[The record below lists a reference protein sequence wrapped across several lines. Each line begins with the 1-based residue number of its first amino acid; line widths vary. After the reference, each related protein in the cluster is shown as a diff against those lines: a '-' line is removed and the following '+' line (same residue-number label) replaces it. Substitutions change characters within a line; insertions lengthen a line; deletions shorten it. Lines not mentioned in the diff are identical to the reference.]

1 MMKRWISMLLA
12 LMLLML
18 GMATAEDAAD
28 DAWEYELVGRAIE
41 LVRQMDAQERG
52 RLFEDTLNIT
62 EVACTETP
70 QPIDRGM
77 PRQAFISVSV
87 NGTDKSA
94 SVLFFVLL
102 MMDASADTDA
112 TDETENAYLRIVER
126 TFAVSPEFGM
136 DAQETSAAANLLY
149 AGDAPEMGLLL
160 LSYGENGVVL
170 VRWFAENGCVCLT
183 AIPVAHQ
190 ATELTTDKLSEFYA
204 GEFEEVDLSCAAVLA
219 ELEPHQPDEETIRQL
234 ALQSAQEMQHWAAL
248 SGEQEGIVPWNTAET
263 AVQIS
268 ILDYDASQ
276 MTAFEAQ
283 MQQCGKTET
292 KFLDILAIALYPC
305 DTHDASGLLYL
316 RPRTG
321 TPIVVAWQAMNGA
334 VVMRSVYAPQDEEDD
349 TWEQTAVI
357 NGIMTARK
365 LVDMVSNDAFVDW
378 QQWRKEDTI
387 SDIDRLRSA
396 DVSRPTEVWICLD
409 TLSNEWGA
417 VTLRNNEMLT
427 VTNQPHTLSLLL
439 CFAPNALICV
449 EISGGAEEND
459 YSAHVPRYTKE
470 DILHKWGDKAYS
482 WDTANLPDTLDWVRS
497 DVIFGDTAEKILRN
511 YIVYDGDGGDLLNG
525 KEYLLQVRLK
535 PEVCESLVIPPE
547 YADAGIQA
555 SWLYYPAEMAMNQ
568 LAIIDPEEEKSQQ
581 WISAHIMEY
590 MRRHGTAEGV
600 TTEEEGWGMTVLIPE
615 TGAPVQMLWRVQNGM
630 MRAHVVWMP
639 SEQLR
644 ACETNED
651 LAALLNAQVPGIV
664 LE

>member
-1 MMKRWISMLLA
+1 MKRIMA
-12 LMLLML
+12 LLMIIMLTL
-18 GMATAEDAAD
+18 GMATAEDA
-28 DAWEYELVGRAIE
+28 WKYELVGRAID

-62 EVACTETP
+62 EAAGTETP

-77 PRQAFISVSV
+77 PQQAFISV
-87 NGTDKSA
+87 NGADKSA
-94 SVLFFVLL
+94 SVLLFALM

-160 LSYGENGVVL
+160 LSYGENGAVL

-183 AIPVAHQ
+183 AIPAAHQ
-190 ATELTTDKLSEFYA
+190 ATGLTTDKLSELYA
-204 GEFEEVDLSCAAVLA
+204 GEFEEVDLSCAVALA
-219 ELEPHQPDEETIRQL
+219 ESEPHQPDEDTIRQL

-248 SGEQEGIVPWNTAET
+248 SGEQEGIIPWNTAET
-263 AVQIS
+263 AVKIS
-268 ILDYDASQ
+268 RIDYDASQ

-305 DTHDASGLLYL
+305 DAHDASGLLHL

-349 TWEQTAVI
+349 AWEQTAVI

-396 DVSRPTEVWICLD
+396 DVSRPTEVWICPD

-439 CFAPNALICV
+439 CFAPDALICV

-459 YSAHVPRYTKE
+459 YFAHVPRDTKE
-470 DILHKWGDKAYS
+470 GILHDWGDKAYL

-555 SWLYYPAEMAMNQ
+555 SWLHYPAEMAMNQ
-568 LAIIDPEEEKSQQ
+568 LAVTDPEEEQSQQ
-581 WISAHIMEY
+581 PISALER

>member
-1 MMKRWISMLLA
+1 MKRLISMLLA
-12 LMLLML
+12 LMMLL
-18 GMATAEDAAD
+18 GMATAENAAE

-62 EVACTETP
+62 EAAGTGMP

-77 PRQAFISVSV
+77 PQQAFISV
-87 NGTDKSA
+87 NGADKSA
-94 SVLFFVLL
+94 SVLLFALM

-136 DAQETSAAANLLY
+136 DTQETSAAANLLY

-160 LSYGENGVVL
+160 LSYGENGAVL

-183 AIPVAHQ
+183 AIPAAHQ
-190 ATELTTDKLSEFYA
+190 ATELTTDKLSELYA

-219 ELEPHQPDEETIRQL
+219 ESEPHQPDEDTIRQL
-234 ALQSAQEMQHWAAL
+234 ALQSAQEMQNWAAL
-248 SGEQEGIVPWNTAET
+248 SGEQEGIIPWNTAET
-263 AVQIS
+263 AVKIS
-268 ILDYDASQ
+268 RIDYDASQ

-305 DTHDASGLLYL
+305 DAHDASGLLYL

-349 TWEQTAVI
+349 AWEQTAVI

-387 SDIDRLRSA
+387 GDIDRLRSA
-396 DVSRPTEVWICLD
+396 DVSRPTEVWICPD

-439 CFAPNALICV
+439 CFAPDALICV

-470 DILHKWGDKAYS
+470 EILHDWGDNAYL

-555 SWLYYPAEMAMNQ
+555 SWLHYPAEMAMNQ
-568 LAIIDPEEEKSQQ
+568 LAVTDPEEEQSQQ
-581 WISAHIMEY
+581 PISALER

-600 TTEEEGWGMTVLIPE
+600 TTETDGWGMTVLIPE

>member
-1 MMKRWISMLLA
+1 MKRIMA
-12 LMLLML
+12 LLMIIML
-18 GMATAEDAAD
+18 TLAMATAEEAAE
-28 DAWEYELVGRAIE
+28 DAWKYELVGRAIE

-62 EVACTETP
+62 EAAGTETP

-77 PRQAFISVSV
+77 PQQAFISV

-94 SVLFFVLL
+94 SVLLFALM

-112 TDETENAYLRIVER
+112 TDETKNAYLRIVER

-160 LSYGENGVVL
+160 LSYGENGAVL

-183 AIPVAHQ
+183 AIPAAHQ
-190 ATELTTDKLSEFYA
+190 ATELTTDKLSELYA
-204 GEFEEVDLSCAAVLA
+204 GEFEEVDLSCAVVLA
-219 ELEPHQPDEETIRQL
+219 ESEPHQPAEDTIRQL
-234 ALQSAQEMQHWAAL
+234 ALQSAQEMQNWAAL
-248 SGEQEGIVPWNTAET
+248 SGEQEGIIPWNTAET

-268 ILDYDASQ
+268 LIDYDASQ

-305 DTHDASGLLYL
+305 DAHDASGLLHL

-349 TWEQTAVI
+349 AWEQTAVI

-387 SDIDRLRSA
+387 GDIDRLRSA
-396 DVSRPTEVWICLD
+396 DVSRPTEVWICPD

-439 CFAPNALICV
+439 CFAPDALICV

-459 YSAHVPRYTKE
+459 YSAHVPRDTKE
-470 DILHKWGDKAYS
+470 GILHDWGDNAYL

-568 LAIIDPEEEKSQQ
+568 LAVTDPEEEQSQQ
-581 WISAHIMEY
+581 PISALER

-615 TGAPVQMLWRVQNGM
+615 MGAPVQMLWRVQNGM

>member
-1 MMKRWISMLLA
+1 MKRIMA
-12 LMLLML
+12 LLMIIML
-18 GMATAEDAAD
+18 TLAMATAEDAAE
-28 DAWEYELVGRAIE
+28 DAWKYELVGRAIDF
-41 LVRQMDAQERG
+41 VRQMDAQERG

-62 EVACTETP
+62 EAAGTETP

-77 PRQAFISVSV
+77 PRQAFISV

-94 SVLFFVLL
+94 SVLLFALM

-160 LSYGENGVVL
+160 LSYGENGAVL

-183 AIPVAHQ
+183 AIPAAHQ
-190 ATELTTDKLSEFYA
+190 ATELTTDKLSELYA
-204 GEFEEVDLSCAAVLA
+204 GEFEEVDLSRAAVLA
-219 ELEPHQPDEETIRQL
+219 ESEQHQPDEDTIRQL
-234 ALQSAQEMQHWAAL
+234 ALQSAQEMQNWAAL
-248 SGEQEGIVPWNTAET
+248 SGEQEGIIPWNTAET

-268 ILDYDASQ
+268 LLDYDASQ

-305 DTHDASGLLYL
+305 DAHDASGLLYL

-349 TWEQTAVI
+349 AWEQTAVI

-378 QQWRKEDTI
+378 QQWRKENTI

-396 DVSRPTEVWICLD
+396 DVSRPTEVWICPD

-439 CFAPNALICV
+439 CFAPDALICV

-470 DILHKWGDKAYS
+470 DILHKWRDKAYL
-482 WDTANLPDTLDWVRS
+482 WNVENLPDALDWVRS
-497 DVIFGDTAEKILRN
+497 EVIFGDTAEKILRN

-555 SWLYYPAEMAMNQ
+555 SWLHYPAEMAMNQ
-568 LAIIDPEEEKSQQ
+568 LAVTDPEEEQSQQ
-581 WISAHIMEY
+581 PISALER

-615 TGAPVQMLWRVQNGM
+615 TGAPVQMLWRVQNGV

>member
-1 MMKRWISMLLA
+1 MMKRLISMLLA
-12 LMLLML
+12 LMLLL
-18 GMATAEDAAD
+18 GMATAEDAAE

-62 EVACTETP
+62 EAAGTGMP

-77 PRQAFISVSV
+77 PQQAFISV
-87 NGTDKSA
+87 NGADKSA
-94 SVLFFVLL
+94 SVLLFALM

-136 DAQETSAAANLLY
+136 DTQETSAAANLLY

-160 LSYGENGVVL
+160 LSYGENGAVL

-183 AIPVAHQ
+183 AIPAAHQ
-190 ATELTTDKLSEFYA
+190 ATELTTDKLSELYA
-204 GEFEEVDLSCAAVLA
+204 GEFEEVDLSCAVALA
-219 ELEPHQPDEETIRQL
+219 ESEPHQPDEDTIRQL
-234 ALQSAQEMQHWAAL
+234 ALQSAQEMQNWAAL
-248 SGEQEGIVPWNTAET
+248 SGEQEGIIPWNTAET
-263 AVQIS
+263 AVKIS
-268 ILDYDASQ
+268 RIDYDASQ

-305 DTHDASGLLYL
+305 DAHDASGLLYL

-349 TWEQTAVI
+349 AWEQTAVI

-387 SDIDRLRSA
+387 GDIDRLRSA
-396 DVSRPTEVWICLD
+396 DVSRPTEVWICPD

-439 CFAPNALICV
+439 CFAPDALICV

-470 DILHKWGDKAYS
+470 EILHDWGDNAYL

-555 SWLYYPAEMAMNQ
+555 SWLHYPAEMAMNQ
-568 LAIIDPEEEKSQQ
+568 LAVTDPEEEQSQQ
-581 WISAHIMEY
+581 PISALER

-600 TTEEEGWGMTVLIPE
+600 TTETDGWGMTVLIPE

>member
-1 MMKRWISMLLA
+1 MMKRLISMLLA
-12 LMLLML
+12 LMMLL

-28 DAWEYELVGRAIE
+28 DAWKYELVGRAIE

-62 EVACTETP
+62 EAAGTETP

-77 PRQAFISVSV
+77 PQQAFISV

-94 SVLFFVLL
+94 SVLLFAL
-102 MMDASADTDA
+102 MMMDTSADMDA

-160 LSYGENGVVL
+160 LSYGENGAVL

-183 AIPVAHQ
+183 AIPAARQ
-190 ATELTTDKLSEFYA
+190 ATELTTDKLSELYA
-204 GEFEEVDLSCAAVLA
+204 GEFEEVDLSRTAVLA
-219 ELEPHQPDEETIRQL
+219 ESEPHQPDEDTIRQL
-234 ALQSAQEMQHWAAL
+234 ALQSAQEMQNWAAL
-248 SGEQEGIVPWNTAET
+248 SGEQEGIIPWNTAET
-263 AVQIS
+263 AVKIS
-268 ILDYDASQ
+268 LLDYDASQ

-305 DTHDASGLLYL
+305 DAHDASGLLYL

-334 VVMRSVYAPQDEEDD
+334 VVMRSMYAPQDEEDD

-378 QQWRKEDTI
+378 QQWRKENTI

-396 DVSRPTEVWICLD
+396 DVSRPTEVWICPD

-439 CFAPNALICV
+439 CFAPDALICV
-449 EISGGAEEND
+449 EISGGAEKND

-470 DILHKWGDKAYS
+470 DILHEWGEKAYL

-568 LAIIDPEEEKSQQ
+568 LAVTDPEEEQSQQ
-581 WISAHIMEY
+581 PISSLER

-615 TGAPVQMLWRVQNGM
+615 AGAPVQMLWRVQNGM
-630 MRAHVVWMP
+630 VRAHVVWMP

>member
-1 MMKRWISMLLA
+1 
-12 LMLLML
+12 
-18 GMATAEDAAD
+18 
-28 DAWEYELVGRAIE
+28 
-41 LVRQMDAQERG
+41 
-52 RLFEDTLNIT
+52 
-62 EVACTETP
+62 
-70 QPIDRGM
+70 
-77 PRQAFISVSV
+77 
-87 NGTDKSA
+87 
-94 SVLFFVLL
+94 
-102 MMDASADTDA
+102 
-112 TDETENAYLRIVER
+112 
-126 TFAVSPEFGM
+126 
-136 DAQETSAAANLLY
+136 
-149 AGDAPEMGLLL
+149 MGLLL
-160 LSYGENGVVL
+160 LSYGENGAVL

-183 AIPVAHQ
+183 AIPAVHQ
-190 ATELTTDKLSEFYA
+190 ATELTTDKLSELYA

-219 ELEPHQPDEETIRQL
+219 ESEPHQPDEDTIRQL

-248 SGEQEGIVPWNTAET
+248 SGEQEGIIPWNTAET
-263 AVQIS
+263 AVKIS
-268 ILDYDASQ
+268 LLDYDASQ

-305 DTHDASGLLYL
+305 DAHDASGLLYL

-349 TWEQTAVI
+349 AWEQTAVI

-378 QQWRKEDTI
+378 QQWRKENTI
-387 SDIDRLRSA
+387 GDIDRLRSA
-396 DVSRPTEVWICLD
+396 DVSRPTEVWICPD

-439 CFAPNALICV
+439 CFAPDALICV

-470 DILHKWGDKAYS
+470 EILHDWGDNAYL

-555 SWLYYPAEMAMNQ
+555 SWLHYPAEMAMNQ
-568 LAIIDPEEEKSQQ
+568 LAVTDPEEEQSQQ
-581 WISAHIMEY
+581 PISALER
-590 MRRHGTAEGV
+590 MRQHGTAEGV
-600 TTEEEGWGMTVLIPE
+600 TTETDGWGMTVLIPE

-651 LAALLNAQVPGIV
+651 LAALLNAQVAGIV

>member
-77 PRQAFISVSV
+77 PRQAFISV

-94 SVLFFVLL
+94 SVLFFALM

-160 LSYGENGVVL
+160 LSYGENGAVL

-183 AIPVAHQ
+183 AIPAAHQ
-190 ATELTTDKLSEFYA
+190 ATELTTDKLSELYA

-219 ELEPHQPDEETIRQL
+219 ELEPHQPDEDTIRQL

-305 DTHDASGLLYL
+305 DAHDASGLLYL
-316 RPRTG
+316 RPRVG

-396 DVSRPTEVWICLD
+396 DVSRPTEVWICPD

-417 VTLRNNEMLT
+417 VTLRNDEMLT
-427 VTNQPHTLSLLL
+427 VANQPHTLSLLL
-439 CFAPNALICV
+439 CFAPDALICV

-470 DILHKWGDKAYS
+470 DILHKWGDKAYL
-482 WDTANLPDTLDWVRS
+482 WDTANLPDMLDW
-497 DVIFGDTAEKILRN
+497 
-511 YIVYDGDGGDLLNG
+511 
-525 KEYLLQVRLK
+525 
-535 PEVCESLVIPPE
+535 
-547 YADAGIQA
+547 
-555 SWLYYPAEMAMNQ
+555 
-568 LAIIDPEEEKSQQ
+568 
-581 WISAHIMEY
+581 IS
-590 MRRHGTAEGV
+590 
-600 TTEEEGWGMTVLIPE
+600 
-615 TGAPVQMLWRVQNGM
+615 
-630 MRAHVVWMP
+630 
-639 SEQLR
+639 
-644 ACETNED
+644 
-651 LAALLNAQVPGIV
+651 
-664 LE
+664 

>member
-1 MMKRWISMLLA
+1 MMKRLISMLLA
-12 LMLLML
+12 LMMLLA
-18 GMATAEDAAD
+18 MATAEDAAE
-28 DAWEYELVGRAIE
+28 DAWEYELVGRAID

-62 EVACTETP
+62 EAAGTGML

-77 PRQAFISVSV
+77 PQQAFISV
-87 NGTDKSA
+87 NGTDKST
-94 SVLFFVLL
+94 SVLLFALM
-102 MMDASADTDA
+102 MMDAGADTDA

-160 LSYGENGVVL
+160 LSYGENGAVL

-183 AIPVAHQ
+183 AIPAAHQ
-190 ATELTTDKLSEFYA
+190 ATELTTDKLSELYA
-204 GEFEEVDLSCAAVLA
+204 GEFEEVDLSCAVVLA
-219 ELEPHQPDEETIRQL
+219 ESESHQPDEDTIRQL
-234 ALQSAQEMQHWAAL
+234 ALQSAQEMQNWAAL
-248 SGEQEGIVPWNTAET
+248 SGEQEGIIPWNTAET
-263 AVQIS
+263 AVKIS
-268 ILDYDASQ
+268 LLDYDASQ

-305 DTHDASGLLYL
+305 DAHDAGGLLYL

-334 VVMRSVYAPQDEEDD
+334 VVMRSMYAPQDEEGD

-396 DVSRPTEVWICLD
+396 DVSRPTEVWICPD

-439 CFAPNALICV
+439 CFAPDALICV
-449 EISGGAEEND
+449 EISGGAEKND

-470 DILHKWGDKAYS
+470 DILHDWGDNAYL

-555 SWLYYPAEMAMNQ
+555 SWLHYPAEMAMNQ
-568 LAIIDPEEEKSQQ
+568 LAVTDPEEEQSQQ
-581 WISAHIMEY
+581 PISALER

-600 TTEEEGWGMTVLIPE
+600 TTETDGWGMTVLIPE

>member
-1 MMKRWISMLLA
+1 MKRIMA
-12 LMLLML
+12 LLMIIMLTL
-18 GMATAEDAAD
+18 GMATAENAD
-28 DAWEYELVGRAIE
+28 DVWEYELVGRAID

-62 EVACTETP
+62 EAAGTETP

-77 PRQAFISVSV
+77 PRQAFISV

-94 SVLFFVLL
+94 SVLLFALL

-160 LSYGENGVVL
+160 LSYGENGAVL

-183 AIPVAHQ
+183 AIPAAHQ
-190 ATELTTDKLSEFYA
+190 ATELTTDKLSELYA
-204 GEFEEVDLSCAAVLA
+204 GEFEEVDLSCAVVLA
-219 ELEPHQPDEETIRQL
+219 ESEPHQPDEDTIRQL
-234 ALQSAQEMQHWAAL
+234 ALQSAQEMQNWAAL
-248 SGEQEGIVPWNTAET
+248 SGEQKGIIPWNTAET
-263 AVQIS
+263 AVKIS
-268 ILDYDASQ
+268 RIDYDASQ

-283 MQQCGKTET
+283 MQQCGKTEN

-305 DTHDASGLLYL
+305 DAHDASGLLYL

-349 TWEQTAVI
+349 AWEQTAVI

-387 SDIDRLRSA
+387 GDIDRLRSA
-396 DVSRPTEVWICLD
+396 DVSRPTEVWICPD

-439 CFAPNALICV
+439 CFAPDALICV
-449 EISGGAEEND
+449 EISGGAEKND

-470 DILHKWGDKAYS
+470 DILHDWGDNAYL

-568 LAIIDPEEEKSQQ
+568 LAVTDPEEEQSQQ
-581 WISAHIMEY
+581 PISALER

>member
-1 MMKRWISMLLA
+1 MMKRLISMLLA
-12 LMLLML
+12 LMLLL
-18 GMATAEDAAD
+18 GMATAEV
-28 DAWEYELVGRAIE
+28 AWEYELVGHAID

-77 PRQAFISVSV
+77 PQQAFISV

-94 SVLFFVLL
+94 SVLLFALM

-160 LSYGENGVVL
+160 LSYGENGAVL

-183 AIPVAHQ
+183 AIPAAHQ
-190 ATELTTDKLSEFYA
+190 ATELATDKLSELYA
-204 GEFEEVDLSCAAVLA
+204 GEFEEVDLSCAVALA
-219 ELEPHQPDEETIRQL
+219 ESEPHQPDEDTIRQL
-234 ALQSAQEMQHWAAL
+234 ALQSAQEMQNWAAL
-248 SGEQEGIVPWNTAET
+248 SGEQEGIIPWNTAET
-263 AVQIS
+263 AVKIS
-268 ILDYDASQ
+268 LLDYDASQ

-292 KFLDILAIALYPC
+292 KFLDILAIALHPC
-305 DTHDASGLLYL
+305 DAHDASGLLYL

-349 TWEQTAVI
+349 AWEQTAVI

-396 DVSRPTEVWICLD
+396 DVSRPTEVWICPD

-439 CFAPNALICV
+439 CFAPDALICV
-449 EISGGAEEND
+449 EISGGAEKND

-470 DILHKWGDKAYS
+470 DILHDWGDNAYL

-497 DVIFGDTAEKILRN
+497 EVIFGDTAEKILRN

-555 SWLYYPAEMAMNQ
+555 SWLHYPAEMAMNQ
-568 LAIIDPEEEKSQQ
+568 LAVTDPEEEQSQQ
-581 WISAHIMEY
+581 PISALER

-600 TTEEEGWGMTVLIPE
+600 TTETDGWGMTVLIPE
-615 TGAPVQMLWRVQNGM
+615 TGAPVQMLWRVQNGV

-644 ACETNED
+644 ACETNEN

>member
-18 GMATAEDAAD
+18 GMATAEDAPD

-62 EVACTETP
+62 EVACTETL

-77 PRQAFISVSV
+77 PRQAFISV

-94 SVLFFVLL
+94 SVLFFALM

-160 LSYGENGVVL
+160 LSYGENGAVL

-183 AIPVAHQ
+183 AIPAAHQ

-204 GEFEEVDLSCAAVLA
+204 GEFEEVDLSRAAVLA
-219 ELEPHQPDEETIRQL
+219 ESEPHQPDEDTIRQL

-305 DTHDASGLLYL
+305 DAHDTGGLLYL

-387 SDIDRLRSA
+387 GDIDRLRSA
-396 DVSRPTEVWICLD
+396 DVSRPTEVWICPD

-439 CFAPNALICV
+439 CFAPDALICV

-470 DILHKWGDKAYS
+470 DILHDWGDKAYL

-568 LAIIDPEEEKSQQ
+568 LAVTDPEEEQSQQ
-581 WISAHIMEY
+581 PISALER

-600 TTEEEGWGMTVLIPE
+600 TMEEEGWGMTGLIPE

>member
-1 MMKRWISMLLA
+1 MKRIMA
-12 LMLLML
+12 LLMIIMLTL
-18 GMATAEDAAD
+18 GMATAEDAAE
-28 DAWEYELVGRAIE
+28 DAWEYELVGRAID

-52 RLFEDTLNIT
+52 RLFEDTLNTT
-62 EVACTETP
+62 EAAGTETP

-77 PRQAFISVSV
+77 PQQAFISV
-87 NGTDKSA
+87 NGADKSA
-94 SVLFFVLL
+94 SVLLFALL

-160 LSYGENGVVL
+160 LSYGENGAVL

-183 AIPVAHQ
+183 AIPAAHQ
-190 ATELTTDKLSEFYA
+190 ATELTTDKLSELYA
-204 GEFEEVDLSCAAVLA
+204 GEFEEVDLSCAVALA
-219 ELEPHQPDEETIRQL
+219 ESEPHQPDEDTIRQL

-263 AVQIS
+263 AVKIS
-268 ILDYDASQ
+268 RIDYDASQ

-305 DTHDASGLLYL
+305 DAHDASGLLHL

-349 TWEQTAVI
+349 AWEQTAVI

-387 SDIDRLRSA
+387 GDIDRLRSA
-396 DVSRPTEVWICLD
+396 DVSRPTEVWICPD

-439 CFAPNALICV
+439 CFAPDALICV

-470 DILHKWGDKAYS
+470 DILHKWGDKAYL
-482 WDTANLPDTLDWVRS
+482 WNAENLPDALDWVRS

-568 LAIIDPEEEKSQQ
+568 LAVTDPEEEQSQQ
-581 WISAHIMEY
+581 PISALER

>member
-1 MMKRWISMLLA
+1 MKRIMA
-12 LMLLML
+12 LLMIVMLTL
-18 GMATAEDAAD
+18 GMATAENAAD
-28 DAWEYELVGRAIE
+28 DAWKYELVGRAIE

-62 EVACTETP
+62 EAAGTETP
-70 QPIDRGM
+70 QPFDRGM
-77 PRQAFISVSV
+77 PQQAFISV
-87 NGTDKSA
+87 NGADKSA
-94 SVLFFVLL
+94 SVLLFALM

-112 TDETENAYLRIVER
+112 TDETEAAYLRIVER

-160 LSYGENGVVL
+160 LSYGENGAVL

-183 AIPVAHQ
+183 AIPAAHQ
-190 ATELTTDKLSEFYA
+190 ATELTTDKLSELYA
-204 GEFEEVDLSCAAVLA
+204 GEFEEVDLSCAVALA
-219 ELEPHQPDEETIRQL
+219 ESEPHQPDEDTIRQL

-248 SGEQEGIVPWNTAET
+248 SGEQEGIIPWNTAET
-263 AVQIS
+263 AVKIS
-268 ILDYDASQ
+268 RIDYDASQ

-283 MQQCGKTET
+283 MQQCDKTET

-305 DTHDASGLLYL
+305 DAHDASGLLHL

-349 TWEQTAVI
+349 AWEQTAVI

-378 QQWRKEDTI
+378 QQWRKENTI

-396 DVSRPTEVWICLD
+396 DVSRPTEVWICPD

-439 CFAPNALICV
+439 CFAPDALICV

-470 DILHKWGDKAYS
+470 EILHKWGDKAYL
-482 WDTANLPDTLDWVRS
+482 WNVENLPDPLDWVRS

-555 SWLYYPAEMAMNQ
+555 SWLHYPAEMAMNQ
-568 LAIIDPEEEKSQQ
+568 LAVTDPEEEQSQQ
-581 WISAHIMEY
+581 PISSLER

-615 TGAPVQMLWRVQNGM
+615 TGAPVQMLWRVQNGV

>member
-1 MMKRWISMLLA
+1 MMKRLISMLLA
-12 LMLLML
+12 LMMLL
-18 GMATAEDAAD
+18 GMATAEDAAE
-28 DAWEYELVGRAIE
+28 DAWEYELVWRAID

-62 EVACTETP
+62 EAAGTETP

-77 PRQAFISVSV
+77 PRQAFISV
-87 NGTDKSA
+87 NGADKSA
-94 SVLFFVLL
+94 SVLLFALM

-136 DAQETSAAANLLY
+136 DAQETSVAANLLY

-160 LSYGENGVVL
+160 LSYGENGAVL

-183 AIPVAHQ
+183 AIPAAHQ
-190 ATELTTDKLSEFYA
+190 ATELTTDKLSELYA
-204 GEFEEVDLSCAAVLA
+204 GEFEEVDLSCAVALA
-219 ELEPHQPDEETIRQL
+219 ESEPHQPDEDTIRQL
-234 ALQSAQEMQHWAAL
+234 ALQSAQEMQNWAAL
-248 SGEQEGIVPWNTAET
+248 SGEQEGIIPWNTAET
-263 AVQIS
+263 AVKIS
-268 ILDYDASQ
+268 LLDYDASQ

-305 DTHDASGLLYL
+305 DAHDAGGLLYL

-334 VVMRSVYAPQDEEDD
+334 VVMRSMYAPQDEEDD

-378 QQWRKEDTI
+378 QQWRKENTI
-387 SDIDRLRSA
+387 GDIDRLRSA
-396 DVSRPTEVWICLD
+396 DVSRPTEVWICPD

-439 CFAPNALICV
+439 CFAPDALICV

-497 DVIFGDTAEKILRN
+497 EVIFGDTAEKILRN

-568 LAIIDPEEEKSQQ
+568 LAVTDPEEEQSQQ
-581 WISAHIMEY
+581 PISALER

-651 LAALLNAQVPGIV
+651 LAVLLNAQVPGIV

>member
-1 MMKRWISMLLA
+1 MKRLISMLLA
-12 LMLLML
+12 LMMLL
-18 GMATAEDAAD
+18 GMATAENAAED
-28 DAWEYELVGRAIE
+28 DWKYELVGRAIE

-62 EVACTETP
+62 EAAGAETP
-70 QPIDRGM
+70 QPIERGM
-77 PRQAFISVSV
+77 PQQAFISV
-87 NGTDKSA
+87 NGADKSA
-94 SVLFFVLL
+94 SVLLFALM

-136 DAQETSAAANLLY
+136 DTQETSAAANLLY

-160 LSYGENGVVL
+160 LSYGENGAVL

-183 AIPVAHQ
+183 AIPAAHQ
-190 ATELTTDKLSEFYA
+190 ATELTTDKLSELYA
-204 GEFEEVDLSCAAVLA
+204 GEFEEVDLSCAVALA
-219 ELEPHQPDEETIRQL
+219 ESEPHQPDEDTIRQL
-234 ALQSAQEMQHWAAL
+234 ALQSAQEMQNWAAL
-248 SGEQEGIVPWNTAET
+248 SGEQEGIIPWNTAET
-263 AVQIS
+263 AVKIS
-268 ILDYDASQ
+268 RIDYDASQ

-305 DTHDASGLLYL
+305 DAHDASGLLYL

-349 TWEQTAVI
+349 AWEQTAVI

-387 SDIDRLRSA
+387 GDIDRLRSA
-396 DVSRPTEVWICLD
+396 DVSRPTEVWICPD

-439 CFAPNALICV
+439 CFAPDALICV

-470 DILHKWGDKAYS
+470 EILHDWGDNAYL

-555 SWLYYPAEMAMNQ
+555 SWLHYPAEMAMNQ
-568 LAIIDPEEEKSQQ
+568 LAVTDPEEEQSQQ
-581 WISAHIMEY
+581 PISALER

-600 TTEEEGWGMTVLIPE
+600 TTETDGWGMTVLIPE

>member
-1 MMKRWISMLLA
+1 MMKRLISMLLA
-12 LMLLML
+12 LMMLLA
-18 GMATAEDAAD
+18 MATAEDAAE
-28 DAWEYELVGRAIE
+28 DAWEYELVGRAID
-41 LVRQMDAQERG
+41 LVRQMDAQERR

-77 PRQAFISVSV
+77 PQQAFISV
-87 NGTDKSA
+87 NGADKSA
-94 SVLFFVLL
+94 SVLLFALM

-136 DAQETSAAANLLY
+136 DAQETSVAANLLY

-160 LSYGENGVVL
+160 LSYGENGAVL

-183 AIPVAHQ
+183 AIPAAHQ
-190 ATELTTDKLSEFYA
+190 ATELTTDKLSELYA
-204 GEFEEVDLSCAAVLA
+204 GEFEEVDLSCAVALA
-219 ELEPHQPDEETIRQL
+219 ESEPHQPDEDTIRQL
-234 ALQSAQEMQHWAAL
+234 ALQSAQEMQNWAAL
-248 SGEQEGIVPWNTAET
+248 SGEQEGIIPWNTAET
-263 AVQIS
+263 AVKIS
-268 ILDYDASQ
+268 LLDYDASQ

-305 DTHDASGLLYL
+305 DAHDASGLLYL

-387 SDIDRLRSA
+387 GDIDRLRSA
-396 DVSRPTEVWICLD
+396 DVSRPTEVWICPD

-439 CFAPNALICV
+439 CFAPDALICV

-555 SWLYYPAEMAMNQ
+555 SWLHYPAEMAMNQ
-568 LAIIDPEEEKSQQ
+568 LAVTDPEEEQSQQ
-581 WISAHIMEY
+581 PISALER

-651 LAALLNAQVPGIV
+651 LAVLLNAQVAGIV

>member
-12 LMLLML
+12 LMMLL
-18 GMATAEDAAD
+18 GMATAEDAAE

-62 EVACTETP
+62 EAAGTGMP

-77 PRQAFISVSV
+77 PQQAFISV
-87 NGTDKSA
+87 NGADKSA
-94 SVLFFVLL
+94 SVLLFALM

-160 LSYGENGVVL
+160 LSYGENGAVL

-183 AIPVAHQ
+183 AIPAAHQ
-190 ATELTTDKLSEFYA
+190 ATELTTDKLSELYA
-204 GEFEEVDLSCAAVLA
+204 GEFEEVDLSCAVVLA
-219 ELEPHQPDEETIRQL
+219 ESEPHQPDEDTIRQL
-234 ALQSAQEMQHWAAL
+234 ALQSAQEMQNWAAL
-248 SGEQEGIVPWNTAET
+248 SGEQKGIIPWNTAET
-263 AVQIS
+263 AVKIS
-268 ILDYDASQ
+268 LLDYDASQ

-305 DTHDASGLLYL
+305 DAHDASDLLYL

-349 TWEQTAVI
+349 AWEQTAVI

-378 QQWRKEDTI
+378 QQWRKENTI
-387 SDIDRLRSA
+387 GDIDRLRSA
-396 DVSRPTEVWICLD
+396 DVSRPTEVWICPD

-439 CFAPNALICV
+439 CFAPDALICV

-470 DILHKWGDKAYS
+470 DILHKWGDKAYL

-555 SWLYYPAEMAMNQ
+555 SWLYYPAKMAMNQ
-568 LAIIDPEEEKSQQ
+568 LAVTDPEEEQSQQ
-581 WISAHIMEY
+581 PISALER

>member
-1 MMKRWISMLLA
+1 MMKRLISMLLA
-12 LMLLML
+12 LMMLL
-18 GMATAEDAAD
+18 GMATAEDAAE
-28 DAWEYELVGRAIE
+28 DAWEYELVGRAID

-62 EVACTETP
+62 EAASTETP

-77 PRQAFISVSV
+77 PQQAFISV
-87 NGTDKSA
+87 NGADKSA
-94 SVLFFVLL
+94 SVLLFALM

-160 LSYGENGVVL
+160 LSYGENGAVL

-183 AIPVAHQ
+183 AIPAAHQ
-190 ATELTTDKLSEFYA
+190 ATELTTDKLSELYA
-204 GEFEEVDLSCAAVLA
+204 GEFEEVDLSCAVVLA
-219 ELEPHQPDEETIRQL
+219 ESESHQPDEDTIRQL

-248 SGEQEGIVPWNTAET
+248 SGEQEGIIPWNTAET
-263 AVQIS
+263 AVKIS
-268 ILDYDASQ
+268 LLDYDASQ

-305 DTHDASGLLYL
+305 DAHDASGLLYL
-316 RPRTG
+316 RPRKG

-349 TWEQTAVI
+349 AWEQTAVI

-387 SDIDRLRSA
+387 GDIDRLRSA
-396 DVSRPTEVWICLD
+396 DVSRPTEVWICPD

-439 CFAPNALICV
+439 CFAPDALICV
-449 EISGGAEEND
+449 EISGGAEKND

-470 DILHKWGDKAYS
+470 DILHKWGDKAYL
-482 WDTANLPDTLDWVRS
+482 WNVENLPDTLDWVRS
-497 DVIFGDTAEKILRN
+497 EVIFGDTAEKILRN

-568 LAIIDPEEEKSQQ
+568 LAVTDPEEEQSQQ
-581 WISAHIMEY
+581 PISELER
-590 MRRHGTAEGV
+590 MRQHGTAEGV

-615 TGAPVQMLWRVQNGM
+615 TGAPVQMLWRVQNGV

>member
-1 MMKRWISMLLA
+1 MKRIMA
-12 LMLLML
+12 LLMIIMLTL
-18 GMATAEDAAD
+18 GMATAEDAAE
-28 DAWEYELVGRAIE
+28 DAWKYELVGRAID

-62 EVACTETP
+62 EAAGTETP

-77 PRQAFISVSV
+77 PRQAFISV

-94 SVLFFVLL
+94 SVLLFALM

-160 LSYGENGVVL
+160 LSYGENGAVL

-183 AIPVAHQ
+183 AIPAAHQ
-190 ATELTTDKLSEFYA
+190 ATELTTDKLSELYA
-204 GEFEEVDLSCAAVLA
+204 GEFEEVDLSCAVALA
-219 ELEPHQPDEETIRQL
+219 ESEPHQPDEDTIRTL
-234 ALQSAQEMQHWAAL
+234 ALQSAQEMQNWAAL

-268 ILDYDASQ
+268 LLDYDVSQ

-305 DTHDASGLLYL
+305 DAHDASGLLHL

-349 TWEQTAVI
+349 AWEQTAVI

-387 SDIDRLRSA
+387 GDIDRLRSA
-396 DVSRPTEVWICLD
+396 DVSRPTEVWICPD

-439 CFAPNALICV
+439 CFAPDALICV

-470 DILHKWGDKAYS
+470 DILHKWGDKAYL

-568 LAIIDPEEEKSQQ
+568 LAVTDPEEEQSQQ
-581 WISAHIMEY
+581 PISALER

-600 TTEEEGWGMTVLIPE
+600 TTETDGWGMTVLIPE
-615 TGAPVQMLWRVQNGM
+615 TGAPVQMLWRVQNGV

>member
-1 MMKRWISMLLA
+1 MMKRLISMLLA
-12 LMLLML
+12 LMMLLA
-18 GMATAEDAAD
+18 MATAEDAAE
-28 DAWEYELVGRAIE
+28 DAWEYELVGRAID

-62 EVACTETP
+62 EAAGTETP

-77 PRQAFISVSV
+77 PQQAFISV

-94 SVLFFVLL
+94 SVLFFALM
-102 MMDASADTDA
+102 MMDASADTS
-112 TDETENAYLRIVER
+112 DETENAYLRIVER

-160 LSYGENGVVL
+160 LSYGENGAVL

-183 AIPVAHQ
+183 AIPAAHQ
-190 ATELTTDKLSEFYA
+190 ATELTTDKLSELYA
-204 GEFEEVDLSCAAVLA
+204 GEFEEVDLSCAVVLA
-219 ELEPHQPDEETIRQL
+219 ESEPHQPDEDTIRQL

-248 SGEQEGIVPWNTAET
+248 SGEQEGIIPWNTAET

-268 ILDYDASQ
+268 LLDYDASQ

-305 DTHDASGLLYL
+305 DAHDTGGLLYL

-349 TWEQTAVI
+349 AWEQTAVI

-378 QQWRKEDTI
+378 QQWRKENTI
-387 SDIDRLRSA
+387 GDIDRLRSA
-396 DVSRPTEVWICLD
+396 DVSRPTEVWICPD

-439 CFAPNALICV
+439 CFAPDALICV

-470 DILHKWGDKAYS
+470 EILHKWGDKAYL
-482 WDTANLPDTLDWVRS
+482 WNVENLPDPLDWVRS

-555 SWLYYPAEMAMNQ
+555 SWLHYPAEMAMNQ
-568 LAIIDPEEEKSQQ
+568 LAVTDPEEEQSQQ
-581 WISAHIMEY
+581 PISALER

>member
-1 MMKRWISMLLA
+1 MKRLISMLLA
-12 LMLLML
+12 LMMLL
-18 GMATAEDAAD
+18 GMATAEDAAE
-28 DAWEYELVGRAIE
+28 DAWEYELVGHAID

-62 EVACTETP
+62 EVASTETP

-77 PRQAFISVSV
+77 PQQAFISV

-94 SVLFFVLL
+94 SVLLFALM

-160 LSYGENGVVL
+160 LSYGENGAVL

-183 AIPVAHQ
+183 AIPAAHQ

-204 GEFEEVDLSCAAVLA
+204 GEFEEVDLSRTAVLV
-219 ELEPHQPDEETIRQL
+219 ESEPHQPDEDTIRQL
-234 ALQSAQEMQHWAAL
+234 ALQSAQEMQNWAAL
-248 SGEQEGIVPWNTAET
+248 SGEQEGIIPWNTAET

-268 ILDYDASQ
+268 LIDYDASQ

-305 DTHDASGLLYL
+305 DAHDASGLLYL
-316 RPRTG
+316 RPRKG

-349 TWEQTAVI
+349 AWEQTAVI

-387 SDIDRLRSA
+387 GDIDRLRSA
-396 DVSRPTEVWICLD
+396 DVSRPTEVWICPD

-439 CFAPNALICV
+439 CFAPDALICV

-555 SWLYYPAEMAMNQ
+555 SWLHYPAEMAMNQ
-568 LAIIDPEEEKSQQ
+568 LAVTDPEEEQSQQ
-581 WISAHIMEY
+581 PISSLER

-615 TGAPVQMLWRVQNGM
+615 AGAPVQMLWRVQNGV

-651 LAALLNAQVPGIV
+651 LAALLNAQVAGIV

>member
-77 PRQAFISVSV
+77 PRQAFISV

-94 SVLFFVLL
+94 SVLFFALM

-160 LSYGENGVVL
+160 LSYGEHGAVL

-183 AIPVAHQ
+183 AIPAAHQ

-204 GEFEEVDLSCAAVLA
+204 GEFEEVDLSCAVALA
-219 ELEPHQPDEETIRQL
+219 ELEPHQPDEDTIRQL

-292 KFLDILAIALYPC
+292 KFLDILAIALVP
-305 DTHDASGLLYL
+305 L
-316 RPRTG
+316 RRARCERFAISATEG
-321 TPIVVAWQAMNGA
+321 GYAHCGGVAG
-334 VVMRSVYAPQDEEDD
+334 
-349 TWEQTAVI
+349 
-357 NGIMTARK
+357 
-365 LVDMVSNDAFVDW
+365 
-378 QQWRKEDTI
+378 
-387 SDIDRLRSA
+387 
-396 DVSRPTEVWICLD
+396 
-409 TLSNEWGA
+409 NE
-417 VTLRNNEMLT
+417 R
-427 VTNQPHTLSLLL
+427 
-439 CFAPNALICV
+439 
-449 EISGGAEEND
+449 
-459 YSAHVPRYTKE
+459 R
-470 DILHKWGDKAYS
+470 
-482 WDTANLPDTLDWVRS
+482 
-497 DVIFGDTAEKILRN
+497 
-511 YIVYDGDGGDLLNG
+511 GGDA
-525 KEYLLQVRLK
+525 QRVR
-535 PEVCESLVIPPE
+535 
-547 YADAGIQA
+547 AAG
-555 SWLYYPAEMAMNQ
+555 
-568 LAIIDPEEEKSQQ
+568 
-581 WISAHIMEY
+581 
-590 MRRHGTAEGV
+590 
-600 TTEEEGWGMTVLIPE
+600 
-615 TGAPVQMLWRVQNGM
+615 
-630 MRAHVVWMP
+630 
-639 SEQLR
+639 
-644 ACETNED
+644 
-651 LAALLNAQVPGIV
+651 
-664 LE
+664 